1 MLTPIR
7 PMQTPLSLVNEP
19 YALQREIADLARLS
33 RVIRQPGQPDAI
45 FREVCAVAAEAIGFR
60 LFTIMAYDAGNQEV
74 ERVFTNMP
82 DVYPSGGR
90 KKKSG
95 TPWAQRILS
104 DLEPFRA
111 TTPQGLRDA
120 FDDHAVMTAMGLG
133 SILNVPVAYNGRCVG
148 TMNLTHVEGW
158 YTSQH
163 EQTGLLLGAFLAPAL
178 VAHGM
183 SFAAHSSP

>member
-1 MLTPIR
+1 MP
-7 PMQTPLSLVNEP
+7 TPLSHVDELC
-19 YALQREIADLARLS
+19 ALQREVAGLARLS
-33 RVIRQPGQPDAI
+33 RAIREPGQPHAV

-74 ERVFTNMP
+74 ERLFTNMP
-82 DVYPSGGR
+82 DVYPTGGR

-111 TTPQGLRDA
+111 TTPQGLREA

-133 SILNVPVAYNGRCVG
+133 SILNIPVAYNGRCVG

-163 EQTGLLLGAFLAPAL
+163 EEMGLLLGAFLAPAL

-183 SFAAHSSP
+183 AFAAHSSP